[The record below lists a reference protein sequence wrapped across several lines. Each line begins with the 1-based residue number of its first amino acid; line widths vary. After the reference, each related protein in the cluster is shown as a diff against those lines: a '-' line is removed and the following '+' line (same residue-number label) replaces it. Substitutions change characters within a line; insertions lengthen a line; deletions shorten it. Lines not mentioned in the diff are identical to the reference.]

1 MKNRKARK
9 CILPEAN
16 FDRECCGDSETAP
29 RNKAPCEFSWMPPSS
44 GAWQGGQTKIR
55 VRWRLLRNGSQRQ
68 DSEHFPPK
76 AAKFLSESRSEF
88 QTKNTYP
95 TGAQDGQSLP
105 RDLLRSGC
113 SPNDRATRGRS
124 RKAEPLPRGSFFS
137 SPISQWR
144 GNGCFFV
151 AVFGEPQG
159 VAVDGNKQSH
169 CHGSQM

>member
-1 MKNRKARK
+1 MIGNVAA
-9 CILPEAN
+9 ILRRPRETKPLAN
-16 FDRECCGDSETAP
+16 SPGCP
-29 RNKAPCEFSWMPPSS
+29 
-44 GAWQGGQTKIR
+44 
-55 VRWRLLRNGSQRQ
+55 RLLVRGREGRRKFVSGG
-68 DSEHFPPK
+68 DCSEMVLSSRIQNISPPK

-95 TGAQDGQSLP
+95 TGAQDGQSLR

-159 VAVDGNKQSH
+159 VAVDSNKQSH